1 MSPLLLLG
9 ISFLIIM
16 LAYGGYLFIKKSSVQ
31 ANIESSAATKIE
43 LQNELT
49 VYQEKN
55 LEEAISA
62 KKMMDYLDVNNVKWS
77 YIIKEIRNT
86 LPKADTGEY
95 LVDVLS
101 YSGTSDNKISMNMQT
116 VPNVSEPYSTVAGVI
131 EAFDGSKSFGDN
143 FVASIGGGLTP
154 FGQQILTFALTT
166 TYVGDNGPA
175 DSTPTVKKV
184 DNAGA
189 ATDVTTDAAAD
200 KKPVSR

>member
-1 MSPLLLLG
+1 MKRMSPLLLLG

-16 LAYGGYLFIKKSSVQ
+16 LAYGGYLFVKRSSVQ
-31 ANIESSAATKIE
+31 ADIESSAATKIE

-49 VYQEKN
+49 VYQEKH

-62 KKMMDYLDVNNVKWS
+62 KKMMDYLDVNNTKWS
-77 YIIKEIRNT
+77 YIIKEIRDT
-86 LPKADTGEY
+86 LPKKDNGEY

-101 YSGTSDNKISMNMQT
+101 YSGTLDNKVSMNMQT
-116 VPNVSEPYSTVAGVI
+116 VPNENEPYLTVASVI
-131 EAFDGSKSFGDN
+131 EAFDGSKVFGDN
-143 FVASIGGGLTP
+143 FVASIGGGMTP
-154 FGQQILTFALTT
+154 FGQQILTFALTS
-166 TYVGDNGPA
+166 TYVGDSGPV

-189 ATDVTTDAAAD
+189 AVDVSPAD

>member
-1 MSPLLLLG
+1 MKRMSPLLLLG

-16 LAYGGYLFIKKSSVQ
+16 LVYGGYLFIKRSSVQ
-31 ANIESSAATKIE
+31 AGIESAAATKIE

-77 YIIKEIRNT
+77 HIIREIRAT
-86 LPKADTGEY
+86 LPKNGNGEY

-101 YSGTSDNKISMNMQT
+101 YSGTSDNKISMNVQT
-116 VPNVSEPYSTVAGVI
+116 IPNVNEPYSTVASVI
-131 EAFDGSKSFGDN
+131 EAFDASKVFGDN
-143 FVASIGGGLTP
+143 FVASIGGGMTP
-154 FGQQILTFALTT
+154 FGQKILTFALTT
-166 TYVGDNGPA
+166 TYVGESVTT
-175 DSTPTVKKV
+175 DSTPTVKKA

-189 ATDVTTDAAAD
+189 ATD